1 MEDDGFFLP
10 HEIIFSILKRVPVK
24 SLLRF
29 RCVCKDWND
38 LFKTSLF
45 IKEHLHHSSHHR
57 GPSLLLQWGHSTFS
71 MLDSDKKTLLTLS
84 APSVNPPVD
93 MIDVI
98 GSSYGLV
105 CLQIKVRGSL
115 VLWNPS
121 TRDVQYVPRTKNT
134 RWYRSCQTGFGFSR
148 VVNDYKIV
156 RIYNFLKGV
165 EVEVYSLST
174 GSWKQIESD
183 NVLKGGSFNGR
194 FAATDEAIYFAYC
207 NHIDVLS
214 FDIATEAF
222 TLIIPGPN
230 IRRNVKLIA
239 YENKLALLSDT
250 ELWVME
256 EATSGGSGQR
266 WNKTKFI
273 GYPNLRRLH
282 PLTIWKNEAI
292 YKYQHAGIYL
302 FNVTTNKLKEFL
314 ISRENGLVM
323 SAFNY
328 VESIVSF
335 GNKNSWISA

>member
-10 HEIIFSILKRVPVK
+10 HEIISSILKRLPVK

-45 IKEHLHHSSHHR
+45 IKEHVHHSSHHR
-57 GPSLLLQWGHSTFS
+57 GPSLLLQCGYSTFS
-71 MLDSDKKTLLTLS
+71 MLDSDKKTLLPLS
-84 APSVNPPVD
+84 APSVDPPVD

-105 CLQIKVRGSL
+105 CLQIKNRGSL
-115 VLWNPS
+115 ILWNPS

-134 RWYRSCQTGFGFSR
+134 RWYKNCHTGFGFSR

-156 RIYNFLKGV
+156 RIYNFHKGV
-165 EVEVYSLST
+165 EVEVYSLSS
-174 GSWKQIESD
+174 GSWKQIEFG
-183 NVLKGGSFNGR
+183 NVLKGGKFNGR
-194 FAATDEAIYFAYC
+194 FAATDEAIYWIVYG
-207 NHIDVLS
+207 NQIDVLS

-222 TLIIPGPN
+222 TLIPGSN
-230 IRRNVKLIA
+230 IHWNVKLMT
-239 YENKLALLSDT
+239 YENKLALLSNT

-256 EATSGGSGQR
+256 EATSGGSEQR
-266 WNKTKFI
+266 WNKTKLI
-273 GYPNLRRLH
+273 GNPNFLGFH
-282 PLTIWKNEAI
+282 PLTIWKNEVI
-292 YKYQHAGIYL
+292 YTYQPVGIYL

-314 ISRENGLVM
+314 ISRENGRIM